1 MRRITAT
8 VILLALFVACCL
20 SSHSCANTTTPPSGG
35 PKDTLPPVLV
45 KVTPEAGKT
54 GFPVTEGKITL
65 LYNEYT
71 VVKTASDILLSPP
84 TRRKP
89 IAKVKGK
96 NIIITMQDTLKAD
109 RTYTLDLGQALA
121 DNNEGNL
128 APRMV
133 YTFSTGETIDS
144 LYFTGSVINS
154 KTLAPVKGI
163 LVAAY
168 ADQSDSACFNTL
180 PDAIVKSDDWGFF
193 VLRNLR
199 DTSYRVY
206 AYTDADSDFKYNP
219 DEDEVAFLDSVFTPT
234 RAVNDSIYELHSF
247 NMKDT
252 VLCAL
257 REAMVTLRTFK
268 ELQSVQYL
276 QNSGRTSEKQGFL
289 KFSAADVQIESLEFV
304 GIPDTSVILQ
314 YNLTRDSI
322 DFWIN
327 TSYKLDDSLLI
338 RLNYLKTDS
347 TGVLAPAEE
356 RLSLAVKQDESQGS
370 GKPALNAGPG
380 QQKAG
385 PDTVFH
391 IQVEAQDE
399 TVEQLGVRLKTAL
412 PVIRMN
418 RDSIR
423 LIATN
428 PKGQESEKKFTI
440 SQDSTDIR
448 CYVVR
453 PTEAM
458 IKGYDYLLT
467 LPQGTF
473 FNLDKLPNEKTEAK
487 FKIPQSE
494 ELSLLRLSLTGVDV
508 RYIVELT
515 DEKGNNV
522 IRTYQVD
529 KGGTYDFPYLK
540 EGKYMIRI
548 SCDMNRNGYADTGNL
563 LDRKQPETVRFY
575 ESTPGNRVLEIPG
588 SAEIEQTIDLKE
600 MFR

>member
-219 DEDEVAFLDSVFTPT
+219 DEDEVAFLDTVFTPT

-289 KFSAADVQIESLEFV
+289 KFSAADVQINSLEFV
-304 GIPDTSVILQ
+304 GIPDTAVLLQ

-327 TSYKLDDSLLI
+327 TDYRLDDSLLI
-338 RLNYLKTDS
+338 RLNYMKTDS

-356 RLSLAVKQDESQGS
+356 QLALAVKLEEQLTLSQGKS
-370 GKPALNAGPG
+370 SPE
-380 QQKAG
+380 
-385 PDTVFH
+385 PDTAFVLK
-391 IQVEAQDE
+391 VSAQDE
-399 TVEQLGVRLKTAL
+399 TVEQLGVQLESNL
-412 PVIRMN
+412 PVIRII

-423 LIATN
+423 LWETN
-428 PKGQESEKKFTI
+428 PKGQQSEKAFFFR
-440 SQDSTDIR
+440 QDTTDIR
-448 CYVVR
+448 KYVITPV
-453 PTEAM
+453 EAL
-458 IKGYDYLLT
+458 IKGYDYELAI
-467 LPQGTF
+467 PHGTF
-473 FNLDKLPNEKTEAK
+473 INLDKLPNQAASAK
-487 FKIPQSE
+487 FKVPQDES
-494 ELSLLRLSLTGVDV
+494 LSLLSVALTGIQD

-515 DEKGNNV
+515 DEKGEKV
-522 IRTYQVD
+522 YRTYYPDSPQ
-529 KGGTYDFPYLK
+529 TLLFPYLQA
-540 EGKYMIRI
+540 GQYMIRI
-548 SCDMNRNGYADTGNL
+548 TCDKNRNRIADTGNL
-563 LDRKQPETVRFY
+563 LEHRQPEIVLYY
-575 ESTPGNRVLEIPG
+575 ESTPGNRILEIPE
-588 SAEIEQTIDLKE
+588 SAEIEQTIDLKK
-600 MFR
+600 MFP